1 MTPDTCVTFFDAC
14 ASGKGHHNQLAGPR
28 DSSIRAMFDTYE
40 YFKDK
45 ITLEGFLNFYR
56 DAASHSAKR
65 NTVWENLEAHGIGI
79 DLHPDPKTDHD
90 YKNDDNVTRDQSIL
104 PRCQIANNPE
114 LLEVL
119 FKLDEKLDTGTSDQ
133 IWDLIAS
140 LKTNRQLYMSI
151 LTNDE

>member
-1 MTPDTCVTFFDAC
+1 LIRKSDAIWKNLQ
-14 ASGKGHHNQLAGPR
+14 AHEIGYDLNPEPR
-28 DSSIRAMFDTYE
+28 NALT
-40 YFKDK
+40 
-45 ITLEGFLNFYR
+45 
-56 DAASHSAKR
+56 
-65 NTVWENLEAHGIGI
+65 
-79 DLHPDPKTDHD
+79 